1 VNRVEHLSVIA
12 LTFVW
17 LGLVSGISLIEAPL
31 KFRAPGI
38 TTALGLS
45 IGRLVFAALNAAE
58 LAIACVLFALVAHRA
73 RDWPLGLVAA
83 LTGTLL
89 VQVFVLRRRLDER
102 AGRIIAGHELP
113 PSSLHVAYIVLEG
126 MKLLALVVMGSALA
140 WRWLA

>member
-1 VNRVEHLSVIA
+1 MAVYRAEHLSVIA

-38 TTALGLS
+38 TTALGLG

-58 LAIACVLFALVAHRA
+58 LAIACVVFVLVVHGAP
-73 RDWPLGLVAA
+73 DWPLALVAA

-102 AGRIIAGHELP
+102 ARQIIAGNELP
-113 PSSLHVAYIVLEG
+113 PSSLHVAYIALEG
-126 MKLLALVVMGSALA
+126 I
-140 WRWLA
+140 